1 MLKVV
6 KHLHFGVSDPSVSE
20 KHLINV
26 TSNRL
31 HMKLVLIEC
40 YMYLAVFLMY
50 NRPVAG
56 GFSNARRLS

>member
-1 MLKVV
+1 MLEIV
-6 KHLHFGVSDPSVSE
+6 KQLHFGVNDPSVTE

-31 HMKLVLIEC
+31 RMILMAIEC